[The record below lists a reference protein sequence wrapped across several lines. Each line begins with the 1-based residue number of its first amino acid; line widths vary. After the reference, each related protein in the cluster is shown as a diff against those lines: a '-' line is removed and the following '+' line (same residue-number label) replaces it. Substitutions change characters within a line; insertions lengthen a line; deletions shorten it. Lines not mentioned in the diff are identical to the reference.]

1 MRHTASSA
9 STLRLLI
16 PVSRR
21 RRIICATTYAEKLRR
36 GDLTV
41 EVCLLHVLEPVGSW
55 QALLHPAAAQMAIQR
70 QRAEAILSLAAKPL
84 QAAGISYAAYL
95 RSGSVVSSLLDAAE
109 ELGCQEIV
117 VPQKHRTFFSH
128 NVVPT
133 LLSRRRA
140 VPVVVIDAT
149 GNPINEGGTPDLL
162 GEELGWPG

>member
-1 MRHTASSA
+1 MRHTASPA

-21 RRIICATTYAEKLRR
+21 RRIFCATNYAEKLRR
-36 GDLTV
+36 GDLTI

-55 QALLHPAAAQMAIQR
+55 QALLHPASAHMAIQR

-95 RSGSVVSSLLDAAE
+95 RCGSVVSSLLDAAE
-109 ELGCQEIV
+109 ELGCQEII
-117 VPQKHRTFFSH
+117 VPKKRRTIFSR

-140 VPVVVIDAT
+140 VPVVVIDAS
-149 GNPINEGGTPDLL
+149 GNPIRDDGGPVLL